1 VVDGTGRM
9 CGMELVGIDDIRAAA
24 KRIDGTV
31 QRTTL
36 LPANW
41 AAPDRPLWIKPEG
54 FQAIGAFKVRGAANA
69 LARLD
74 ESARANGVVA
84 YSSGN
89 HAQAVAHAARAAGLP
104 AVIVIDDTAPPTKI
118 EATRAL
124 GAEVVLVPLA
134 ERQKVAEDLAR
145 TRGAAMIPPFDH
157 RDVIAGQGTIG
168 LEIAEDLPHV
178 ELVLI
183 PVSGGGLAAG
193 IAVAIKALCPNAKVF
208 GVEPELAGDAAA
220 SVAAGHLVRWPSSER
235 VRTIADG
242 LRAEPSELTF
252 AHLRTLLDG
261 ILTVTEDEI
270 RAAMRRLAHGSGLV
284 AEPAG
289 AVTTAAYL
297 HRQDDLP
304 AGRTVAVLSGRNV
317 DKDLFA
323 EVMSS

>member
-1 VVDGTGRM
+1 
-9 CGMELVGIDDIRAAA
+9 MELVGIDDIRAAA

-31 QRTTL
+31 LRTTL

-54 FQAIGAFKVRGAANA
+54 FQSIGAFKVRGAANA
-69 LARLD
+69 LAVLD

-89 HAQAVAHAARAAGLP
+89 HAQAVAHAARAAGIP
-104 AVIVIDDTAPPTKI
+104 AVIVIDDSAPSTKI

-134 ERQKVAEDLAR
+134 QRQQVAEDLAR
-145 TRGAAMIPPFDH
+145 TRAAALIPPFDH
-157 RDVIAGQGTIG
+157 PAVIAGQGTIG
-168 LEIAEDLPHV
+168 LEIAEDLPDV
-178 ELVLI
+178 DLVLI
-183 PVSGGGLAAG
+183 PVSGGGLASG
-193 IAVAIKALCPNAKVF
+193 IGVAIRALCPNAKVF

-220 SVAAGHLVRWPSSER
+220 SYAAGQLVRWPSSER

-252 AHLRTLLDG
+252 AHLRTVLDG
-261 ILTVTEDEI
+261 ILTVSEQEI
-270 RAAMRRLAHGSGLV
+270 RDAVATLALRSGLV

-297 HRQDDLP
+297 HRKADLP
-304 AGRTVAVLSGRNV
+304 TGKTVAVLSGRNI
-317 DKDLFA
+317 DKELFA
-323 EVMSS
+323 EIIRG